1 MKESNEYLV
10 NLKVMS
16 NMSYCRFENTY
27 HDLQDCYENINRK
40 ASNERDERYRLR
52 LKELVKEMSEIVDD
66 EDFARSLTGS
76 AEDFVGASCSTCFT
90 G

>member
-1 MKESNEYLV
+1 LV
-10 NLKVMS
+10 IKNSFGEAKASPYIHNIIIKVMS

-66 EDFARSLTGS
+66 EDF
-76 AEDFVGASCSTCFT
+76 EDED
-90 G
+90 